1 MLSHDIEPLFD
12 DLTEQRITLLSGQCR
27 GELGPVL
34 GLQSLDRGRKEVPLL
49 HRHMAAL
56 VPNEV
61 ANDAINSLPGNDPVG
76 KYGLDRLRNLAQ
88 TFSAAPVLGGK
99 IGDDYRRGKVARC
112 QFPED
117 YVLLLMVV

>member
-1 MLSHDIEPLFD
+1 MRRLGISPCEGRLHRTRSGPFDLSVLLQLQDMLSHDIEPLFN

-34 GLQSLDRGRKEVPLL
+34 SLQSLDRGRKEVPLL

-61 ANDAINSLPGNDPVG
+61 ANDAINSL
-76 KYGLDRLRNLAQ
+76 A
-88 TFSAAPVLGGK
+88 
-99 IGDDYRRGKVARC
+99 
-112 QFPED
+112 
-117 YVLLLMVV
+117 

>member
-27 GELGPVL
+27 GDLGPVL
-34 GLQSLDRGRKEVPLL
+34 SLQSLDRGRKEVPLL

-61 ANDAINSLPGNDPVG
+61 ANDAIDSLPGNDPVG

-88 TFSAAPVLGGK
+88 TFGAAPVAGGK
-99 IGDDYRRGKVARC
+99 IADRGSRGRVARC

-117 YVLLLMVV
+117 HVLLRMMV